1 MATTPT
7 KHKKVAK
14 KAVEAQLP
22 VLELGNTKEQFMNV
36 PEFLQVTV
44 SPLLFAQAVHTQL
57 KRMRVRRAHT
67 KERAEV
73 RGGGRKPWKQKGTG
87 RSRHGSTRSPIW
99 TGGGV
104 AFGPRSRHERVV
116 PMPQAMRRRALAG
129 ILSDHAKNNTLSV
142 IRLGG
147 TMPEK
152 TKDVIAMFP
161 AIPRQLL
168 IIANASHVSALTR
181 ATRNLPYVNVYS
193 ADRVTTPDALRAA
206 NIWIEES
213 AMPVLEQRCTL
224 KNA

>member
-7 KHKKVAK
+7 KPKKVVK
-14 KAVEAQLP
+14 KAAGAKLP
-22 VLELGNTKEQFMNV
+22 VLELGNKTEQSMNL
-36 PEFLQVTV
+36 PEFLQVSV

-57 KRMRVRRAHT
+57 KRIRVRRAHT

-73 RGGGRKPWKQKGTG
+73 QGGGRKPWKQKGTG

-99 TGGGV
+99 VGGGT

-129 ILSDHAKNNTLSV
+129 VLSDHAKNNTLSV
-142 IRLGG
+142 IRLGE
-147 TMPEK
+147 TMPAK
-152 TKDVIAMFP
+152 TKDVIANFP
-161 AIPRQLL
+161 TLPRQLM
-168 IIANASHVSALTR
+168 IIANSDHVSALIR

-193 ADRVTTPDALRAA
+193 AERVTTPDALRAA

-213 AMPVLEQRCTL
+213 AMPVIEKRCTL